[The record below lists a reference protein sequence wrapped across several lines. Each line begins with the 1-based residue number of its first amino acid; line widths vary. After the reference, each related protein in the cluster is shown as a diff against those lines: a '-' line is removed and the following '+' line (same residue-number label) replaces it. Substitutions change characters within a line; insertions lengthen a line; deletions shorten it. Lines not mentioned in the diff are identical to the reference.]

1 MNVQD
6 DRIRSVCEALTLSA
20 IGEHYPALAEEAAKQ
35 ETSYVDFLEQCLNA
49 EQDERRRRSQS
60 VLTKLAGFPIIKTL
74 DDYDFKFAA
83 GAPKKS
89 VQTLKSLA
97 FVERNE
103 NVIFLGPSGVG
114 KTHLAIALGYLATQ
128 SGLKVRFITAADMVL
143 QLEKAQTHGRLDT
156 YIKRSLLGPSI
167 LIIDEI
173 GYLPLQRNQ
182 ASLFFQVIA
191 KRYEHGSIILTSNL
205 SFGQWDST
213 FSGNAALTA
222 AMLDRLLHHAHV
234 VQIKGESY
242 RLKEQRKAG
251 LLPPKSE
258 QINDCLLYTS
268 PSPRDGLLSRMPSSA

>member
-6 DRIRSVCEALTLSA
+6 ERIRTVCESLALGA
-20 IGEHYPALAEEAAKQ
+20 IGEHYPALAEQAAKQ
-35 ETSYVDFLEQCLNA
+35 DSSYVDFLEQCLLS
-49 EQDERRRRSQS
+49 EQEERRRRSQS
-60 VLTKLAGFPIIKTL
+60 VLTKLAGFPIVKTL
-74 DDYDFKFAA
+74 ESYDFKFAA
-83 GAPKKS
+83 GAPKKT

-97 FVERNE
+97 FVERHE

-128 SGLKVRFITAADMVL
+128 SGIKVRFISAADMVL
-143 QLEKAQTHGRLDT
+143 QLEKAQTQGRLDT
-156 YIKRSLLGPSI
+156 YVKRSLLNPSI

-205 SFGQWDST
+205 SFGQWDTT
-213 FSGNAALTA
+213 FSDNASLTA

-234 VQIKGESY
+234 IQIKGDSY

-258 QINDCLLYTS
+258 EMNEKS
-268 PSPRDGLLSRMPSSA
+268 E